1 MHSFASTKKKSKK
14 LQGLYVQSI
23 RCLSIVWNKRESLW
37 TDTKKMLTKEAI
49 FTELACVRTGFIFYR
64 ERHFGFRLL
73 YLWGLIKSIESID
86 RSRYLFFCLFDRVWA
101 KDHTWYDGKERLSKR
116 GQKYRRGKKYTRGYF
131 ARLDIFLRLKFLLF
145 LQLKSNMDR
154 I

>member
-1 MHSFASTKKKSKK
+1 MHSFASMKKKSKT
-14 LQGLYVQSI
+14 LQGLYVESI
-23 RCLSIVWNKRESLW
+23 RCLSIVCNKRESLW
-37 TDTKKMLTKEAI
+37 TDVKTLLIKEAI
-49 FTELACVRTGFIFYR
+49 LTETGCVRTGFIFYR

-73 YLWGLIKSIESID
+73 YLWGLIKSID

-101 KDHTWYDGKERLSKR
+101 KNHTWYDGKERLSKR